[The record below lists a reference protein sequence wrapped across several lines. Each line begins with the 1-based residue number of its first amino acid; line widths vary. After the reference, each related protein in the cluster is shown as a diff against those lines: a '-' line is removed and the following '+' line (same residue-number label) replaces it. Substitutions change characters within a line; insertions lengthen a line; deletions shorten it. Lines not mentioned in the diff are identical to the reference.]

1 MLFKNRAQV
10 FKQLKIKGK
19 ERVNLLKL
27 VTVVENIE
35 EDTEILDIRILGKR
49 LKTGGVLRNRNS
61 GKQAFGFAHELFTGM
76 I

>member
-35 EDTEILDIRILGKR
+35 EDTEILDIRILGRR
-49 LKTGGVLRNRNS
+49 LKQAGYYETAIPVNRHLVLPMNC
-61 GKQAFGFAHELFTGM
+61 
-76 I
+76 